1 MASNYT
7 LPQIASQV
15 RRDIVRMVT
24 KSTSGHPGGSLSST
38 DILTY
43 LFFEKMNVTP
53 ETWTRSGEGLDMF
66 FLSAGH
72 IAPVLYSVLARR
84 GYFPVAEL
92 GTLRQFGSRL
102 QGHPCVEK
110 GLPGINQA
118 AGALGQGISIALG
131 TALAKRC
138 ASDTHKVYV
147 LLGDGES
154 EEGQVWEA
162 AMMAAHHKA
171 SNLVAMT
178 DWNLQQLDGSVE
190 NIASLGD
197 LRKKWEAFGWH
208 VIEAD
213 GHDFESIADAFA
225 QADAAA
231 VGEKPIMIL
240 FHTEMGHGVD
250 FMTGTHKWHGKAP
263 SPEQCE
269 AALQQL
275 EETMG
280 DF

>member
-1 MASNYT
+1 MTSNYT

-15 RRDIVRMVT
+15 RRDIVRMVHKAT
-24 KSTSGHPGGSLSST
+24 CGHPGGSMSST
-38 DILTY
+38 DIVTY
-43 LFFEKMNVTP
+43 LFFKKMNVTP
-53 ETWTRSGEGLDMF
+53 ENWKRSGEGLDMF

-84 GYFPVAEL
+84 GYFPVEEL
-92 GTLRQFGSRL
+92 GTLRQMGSRL

-110 GLPGINQA
+110 GLPGINQT
-118 AGALGQGISIALG
+118 AGSLGQGISIALG
-131 TALAKRC
+131 AALAKRC
-138 ASDTHKVYV
+138 ASDPHKVYV

-162 AMMAAHHKA
+162 AMMAAHHKV
-171 SNLVAMT
+171 SNLVAIT
-178 DWNLQQLDGSVE
+178 DWNHQQIDGSVE
-190 NIASLGD
+190 NVASLGD
-197 LRKKWEAFGWH
+197 LRAKWEAFGWR
-208 VIEAD
+208 VLEAD
-213 GHDFESIADAFA
+213 GHDFAAIADAFDKADDESA
-225 QADAAA
+225 Q
-231 VGEKPIMIL
+231 KPTMIL

-250 FMTGTHKWHGKAP
+250 FMAGTHKWHGKAP
-263 SPEQCE
+263 SAEQCE